1 VAPPLSEPVPAP
13 LTDLVQTNQ
22 ICTPWVEILSSVKAT
37 NLHADSVIG
46 KGRFQYYLNGFEVA
60 RTGLYGYLK
69 HVVGSFRIEYGYN
82 TVQVYST
89 LDSGQVVLVHQDIFY
104 QAVFAELVTVFGLSN
119 GSHSHD

>member
-1 VAPPLSEPVPAP
+1 VVTPVAPPISEPVPAP

-22 ICTPWVEILSSVKAT
+22 IYTPWVEILSSAKAV
-37 NLHADSVIG
+37 NLHADSVVG

-69 HVVGSFRIEYGYN
+69 YVVDSFRIEYGYN

-89 LDSGQVVLVHQDIFY
+89 LDSGQVVLVHQDMFY
-104 QAVFAELVTVFGLSN
+104 QAVFTELVTFFGASN
-119 GSHSHD
+119 GR